1 MTSAG
6 LANIQ
11 LRVQQKDSFHVGSA
25 RRLLKT
31 LVDNPLR
38 CEAIREGDRKSYRI
52 TGTGSYLPLL
62 PEQLAMGAEF
72 IGKPIKALRE
82 TVSAISG
89 CLIYSG
95 NASSLNDKKPRRLDG
110 AVVNLQAPS

>member
-1 MTSAG
+1 LT
-6 LANIQ
+6 
-11 LRVQQKDSFHVGSA
+11 
-25 RRLLKT
+25 RRESLILG
-31 LVDNPLR
+31 V
-38 CEAIREGDRKSYRI
+38 ASY
-52 TGTGSYLPLL
+52 
-62 PEQLAMGAEF
+62 MGAEF